1 VNNTITSDL
10 PLVSII
16 VITYNSAKYVL
27 ETLESAKA
35 QTFENIELIVSDDSS
50 SDNTVE
56 ICRNWIEANKERF
69 VRTEL
74 ISIEK
79 NAGIPANCNRGV
91 KAAHGEWVKLIAG
104 DDILDAKCIQLNIE
118 YINTNLNAKV
128 VISNIV
134 TFQYDSHNIKNGKKH
149 IPNNLDTLKGTTNA
163 KIQYRALLYQYFGN
177 SPSLFILKA
186 IITEIGY
193 DENIQFMED
202 FPFALNATKLGY
214 TFNYLDAV
222 TVYYRFS
229 DKSVY
234 GSKSSRI
241 LFNDFYKKRHLF
253 DKIYRYPFLPKKL
266 VKMEI
271 FEYYRLLLFDNMGI
285 NRNNVL
291 CRLIY
296 KTTFHLNPHKYF

>member
-1 VNNTITSDL
+1 MNNTITSDL